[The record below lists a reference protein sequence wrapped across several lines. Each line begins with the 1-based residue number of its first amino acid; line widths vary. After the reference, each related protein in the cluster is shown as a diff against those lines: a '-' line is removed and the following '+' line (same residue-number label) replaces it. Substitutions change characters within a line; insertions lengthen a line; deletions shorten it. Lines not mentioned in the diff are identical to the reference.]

1 MTELNRLIKFIDLID
16 QAATLSNLKDLELSY
31 KNNNLTLVKSIK
43 NIITYKRNRLEIEL
57 KEQSKNNHIS
67 LKIKELS
74 AKKKP
79 KTIKTIK
86 ETKPSIKVSLAKKT
100 VEKQMPAYTAINMYK
115 SFFRKN
121 ISVIKAKINEVDLAT
136 LSKIV
141 EIPDPFFSQ
150 LIADVFFKSKNVY
163 KMKIEPASWFHE
175 AKRVN
180 HG

>member
-1 MTELNRLIKFIDLID
+1 MTELNQLVKFIDLID

-100 VEKQMPAYTAINMYK
+100 VEKQIPSYTAINMYK

-121 ISVIKAKINEVDLAT
+121 IGVIKAKINEVDLAT

-141 EIPDPFFSQ
+141 EIPEPFFSQ
-150 LIADVFFKSKNVY
+150 LVGDVFFKAKNVY
-163 KMKIEPASWFHE
+163 KMKIEPAPWFHE
-175 AKRVN
+175 AKRIN

>member
-1 MTELNRLIKFIDLID
+1 MTELNQLVKFIDLID

-67 LKIKELS
+67 LKIKELA

-79 KTIKTIK
+79 KTIKIIK
-86 ETKPSIKVSLAKKT
+86 ETKPNIKVSLVKKT
-100 VEKQMPAYTAINMYK
+100 VEKQIPSYTAINMYK

-121 ISVIKAKINEVDLAT
+121 ISVIKAKINEVDLTT
-136 LSKIV
+136 LSKII
-141 EIPDPFFSQ
+141 EIPEPFFSQ
-150 LIADVFFKSKNVY
+150 LVDDVFFKSKNVY
-163 KMKIEPASWFHE
+163 KMKIEPAPWFHE

-180 HG
+180 NG